1 MLYGLEGISYTEHLA
16 REAQRKFQREKKREQ
31 FNEEFSHIIEYAKMY
46 PKDERLYKV
55 FWGNAHSGLAY
66 DKLFTNLND
75 VIEFVADLYPKGEFM
90 VYDEYKD
97 SLIFK
102 HLND

>member
-16 REAQRKFQREKKREQ
+16 REAQRKFQRERKREE
-31 FNEEFSHIIEYAKMY
+31 FNKEFSHIIEYAKMS
-46 PKDERLYKV
+46 PNNDRLYKV
-55 FWGNAHSGLAY
+55 FWGNANTGLAY
-66 DKLFTNLND
+66 DKLFNNIND

-90 VYDEYKD
+90 VYDENKD